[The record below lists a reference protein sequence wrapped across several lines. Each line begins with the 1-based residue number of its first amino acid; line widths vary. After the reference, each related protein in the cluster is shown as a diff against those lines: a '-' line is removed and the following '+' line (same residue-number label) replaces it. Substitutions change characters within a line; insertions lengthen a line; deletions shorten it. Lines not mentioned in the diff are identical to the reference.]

1 MIHTKYQI
9 SIRCQYQ
16 LILKLVRTEIS
27 QVLFTLTEEMRKGVE
42 MGLILIVSFDA
53 KKTYFIAHCLF
64 FTALIISKGLPDL
77 ALFNFWDAP
86 DLTVEDIALFPID
99 SWCCLTLF
107 SANQKKCC
115 TFIKF
120 CHNLSKELRC
130 FCHNIDNI
138 DNIDVVWHS
147 FLQTRKSFAL
157 LSNFVIIWAKSCE
170 VSATQLCEQIRQRY
184 KDRYSK
190 TFLGKN

>member
-53 KKTYFIAHCLF
+53 RKKTYFIAHCLF

-77 ALFNFWDAP
+77 ALEFEHIYLH
-86 DLTVEDIALFPID
+86 LTFEMP
-99 SWCCLTLF
+99 
-107 SANQKKCC
+107 
-115 TFIKF
+115 
-120 CHNLSKELRC
+120 
-130 FCHNIDNI
+130 
-138 DNIDVVWHS
+138 
-147 FLQTRKSFAL
+147 
-157 LSNFVIIWAKSCE
+157 
-170 VSATQLCEQIRQRY
+170 QI
-184 KDRYSK
+184 
-190 TFLGKN
+190 

>member
-120 CHNLSKELRC
+120 CHNLSKELQG
-130 FCHNIDNI
+130 FCLILAV
-138 DNIDVVWHS
+138 DVVWRLFCCKPEKVLHFYQILS
-147 FLQTRKSFAL
+147 QFEQRVEMFLSQY
-157 LSNFVIIWAKSCE
+157 W
-170 VSATQLCEQIRQRY
+170 
-184 KDRYSK
+184 
-190 TFLGKN
+190 